1 MAKFQCYVCNKPVVT
16 GQKFTFTKS
25 GAVHFTCFIGEKSKS
40 VSEESH
46 VKLSILTQLMD
57 SELQHLLNI
66 LNMKDVPEDLK
77 EVLNRKYKD
86 IEKAVVET
94 TNAINS
100 LS

>member
-1 MAKFQCYVCNKPVVT
+1 MAKFTCYVCNKPVVT

-25 GAVHFTCFIGEKSKS
+25 GAVHYHCFISEKSKNVDEQNS
-40 VSEESH
+40 G
-46 VKLSILTQLMD
+46 KLSVLSQLLD

-66 LNMKDVPEDLK
+66 LNIKDAPEELK
-77 EVLNRKYKD
+77 ELINRKYKD

-100 LS
+100 L

>member
-1 MAKFQCYVCNKPVVT
+1 MAKFQCYVCSKPVVT

-25 GAVHFTCFIGEKSKS
+25 GAVHFTCFIGEKSKIIAD
-40 VSEESH
+40 ESH
-46 VKLSILTQLMD
+46 EKLSVLSQLLD

-66 LNMKDVPEDLK
+66 LNLKDVPEEVK
-77 EVLNRKYKD
+77 EIVSKKYKD

-100 LS
+100 IT